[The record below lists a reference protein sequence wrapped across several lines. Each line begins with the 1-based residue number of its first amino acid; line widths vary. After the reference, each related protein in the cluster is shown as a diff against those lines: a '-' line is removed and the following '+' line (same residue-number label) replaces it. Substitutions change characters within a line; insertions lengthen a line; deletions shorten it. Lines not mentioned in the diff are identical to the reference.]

1 MPLSVGITG
10 ATGYIGRRLTRA
22 LIAHGVEV
30 TAFTRDPGRARR
42 ALPPE
47 VKLYTW
53 NPSEGPPPVGS
64 LEGLDAVVSLA
75 GETIGTPRWTEAQ
88 KRRIRDSRIVGT
100 RNLVDGIAAAAAR
113 PKVLVSGSGV
123 DYYGDCGDERLD
135 ESSPPGKGFL
145 ARVVVD
151 WEAEADRAASLGV
164 RVVLI
169 RTSLV
174 LGPNGGILQ
183 TLLPP
188 FRLGL
193 GTTIGSGRQ
202 WMPWIHLED
211 EVGLILLA
219 LERAD
224 LSGPINATAPDPVTN
239 ADFTQALARAVGRP
253 ALLFVPEL
261 LVELGMGEASEL
273 LLASK
278 RAYPTRA
285 LAAGYRFVHPD
296 LPGALAA
303 SVNG

>member
-1 MPLSVGITG
+1 MPLKVGITG
-10 ATGYIGRRLTRA
+10 ATGFVGRRLVRA
-22 LIAHGVEV
+22 LVARGDEV

-42 ALPPE
+42 SLPAE

-53 NPSEGPPPVGS
+53 NPTAGPPPVGA
-64 LEGLDAVVSLA
+64 LEGLDGVVSLA

-123 DYYGDCGDERLD
+123 DYYGDSGDERLD

-145 ARVVVD
+145 ARVTVD
-151 WEAEADRAASLGV
+151 WEAEADRATSLGV

-174 LGPNGGILQ
+174 MGPNGGILQ

-193 GTTIGSGRQ
+193 GTVVGSG
-202 WMPWIHLED
+202 PAVD
-211 EVGLILLA
+211 A
-219 LERAD
+219 LDSPR
-224 LSGPINATAPDPVTN
+224 GRGRPDP
-239 ADFTQALARAVGRP
+239 ARARAEGPLGPDQRGGAGTGDERRVHASAGEGSRSAGASLRAAIPGR
-253 ALLFVPEL
+253 AREW
-261 LVELGMGEASEL
+261 ERRASCCWR
-273 LLASK
+273 AS
-278 RAYPTRA
+278 APTRRGRSPPA
-285 LAAGYRFVHPD
+285 TGSSIRTWRERWRRA
-296 LPGALAA
+296 
-303 SVNG
+303 

>member
-1 MPLSVGITG
+1 MPLKVGITG
-10 ATGYIGRRLTRA
+10 ATGYIGRRLVKA
-22 LIAHGVEV
+22 LVARDAEV
-30 TAFTRDPGRARR
+30 TAFTRDPSRARR
-42 ALPPE
+42 VLPPE

-53 NPSEGPPPVGS
+53 NPAEGVPPVGA
-64 LEGLDAVVSLA
+64 LEGLDGVVSLA

-113 PKVLVSGSGV
+113 PKVLVSGSGI
-123 DYYGDCGDERLD
+123 DYYGDSGDDRLD

-151 WEAEADRAASLGV
+151 WEAEADRATSLGI

-193 GTTIGSGRQ
+193 GTVIGSGRQ
-202 WMPWIHLED
+202 WMPWVHLED

-219 LERAD
+219 LERED

-239 ADFTQALARAVGRP
+239 ADFTQALARSVGRP
-253 ALLFVPEL
+253 AFLFVPGF

-278 RAYPTRA
+278 RAYPTKA
-285 LAAGYRFVHPD
+285 LAAGYRFAYPD
-296 LPGALAA
+296 LAGALAA
-303 SVNG
+303 SVNA

>member
-1 MPLSVGITG
+1 MPLRVAVSG
-10 ATGYIGRRLTRA
+10 ATGYIGRRLVRA
-22 LIAHGVEV
+22 LIARGTEV

-42 ALPPE
+42 ALPAE
-47 VKLYTW
+47 VRVYTW
-53 NPSEGPPPVGS
+53 NPTEGPPPAGA

-75 GETIGTPRWTEAQ
+75 GETIGTPRWTESQ
-88 KRRIRDSRIVGT
+88 KRRIRESRIVGT

-113 PKVLVSGSGV
+113 PKVLVSGSGI
-123 DYYGDCGDERLD
+123 DYYGDAGDERLD

-151 WEAEADRAASLGV
+151 WEAEADRATSLGV
-164 RVVLI
+164 RVALI

-174 LGPNGGILQ
+174 FGPNGGILQ

-193 GTTIGSGRQ
+193 GTVIGTGRQ

-219 LERAD
+219 LERED
-224 LSGPINATAPDPVTN
+224 ISGPINATAPDPATN
-239 ADFTQALARAVGRP
+239 ADFTQALARAVSRP
-253 ALLFVPEL
+253 ALLWVPEF

-278 RAYPTRA
+278 RAYPTKA

-303 SVNG
+303 SVNA